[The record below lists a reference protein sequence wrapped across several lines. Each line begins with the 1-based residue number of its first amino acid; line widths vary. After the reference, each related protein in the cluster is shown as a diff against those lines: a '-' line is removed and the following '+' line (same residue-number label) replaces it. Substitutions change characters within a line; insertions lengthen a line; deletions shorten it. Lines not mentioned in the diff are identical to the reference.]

1 MVDGNHRIS
10 AARRLDQVDILARV
24 TELENKLEKAKAQ
37 NVRDLYA
44 YRRHRDKDDLVMPR
58 SAEVL
63 EKMTCEN
70 TAVRRKKVKT
80 PAVRNEKLL
89 FKYL

>member
-1 MVDGNHRIS
+1 MTGS
-10 AARRLDQVDILARV
+10 
-24 TELENKLEKAKAQ
+24 
-37 NVRDLYA
+37 
-44 YRRHRDKDDLVMPR
+44 DKEDLVTLR

-63 EKMTCEN
+63 EKVICEN

>member
-1 MVDGNHRIS
+1 MTGS
-10 AARRLDQVDILARV
+10 
-24 TELENKLEKAKAQ
+24 
-37 NVRDLYA
+37 
-44 YRRHRDKDDLVMPR
+44 DKGDLVMLR

-63 EKMTCEN
+63 EKVTCEN

>member
-1 MVDGNHRIS
+1 MIGSDRG
-10 AARRLDQVDILARV
+10 
-24 TELENKLEKAKAQ
+24 
-37 NVRDLYA
+37 
-44 YRRHRDKDDLVMPR
+44 DLVMLR

-63 EKMTCEN
+63 EKVTCEN
-70 TAVRRKKVKT
+70 TAARTKKVKT